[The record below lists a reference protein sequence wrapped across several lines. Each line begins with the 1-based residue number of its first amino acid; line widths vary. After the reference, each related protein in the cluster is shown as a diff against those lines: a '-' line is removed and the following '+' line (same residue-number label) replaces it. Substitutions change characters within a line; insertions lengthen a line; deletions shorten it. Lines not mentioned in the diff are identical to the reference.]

1 MTPDKVWV
9 SDTRNNLILKNTAGG
24 TLHHIMDL
32 YNGDGVHTV
41 NSMSE
46 LIYIDREHGIKKLS
60 KDRKTLTTL
69 INNTL
74 SEWKPLCVYWSPF
87 TKDLLVGMVGKFVAT
102 ADTGIVIRYNQA
114 GEITQRMQKNNNE
127 QKLYSKL
134 QFITDSNTGDVLVS
148 DYCNVIGSIVV
159 TERGGRHRVSYTGH
173 KSVIHPLGICTD
185 TLSNILVCERA
196 TVHLLDKD
204 GQFLLLHLIRPSGI
218 FSPKSLSYDVNTNR
232 LWVVSKNKIVVY
244 RYIDRLDALTGMSDR
259 FLL

>member
-1 MTPDKVWV
+1 MMQHTHHACQHRMTDSLNTKNVMESLAGIQITEGTLREGNKCLLKLMYTAEVHQHLTLTGGFVFPYDFHHLSPVTPDKVWV

-87 TKDLLVGMVGKFVAT
+87 TEDLLVGMVGKFVAT

-114 GEITQRMQKNNNE
+114 GEITQRMQKKTTMNKN
-127 QKLYSKL
+127 
-134 QFITDSNTGDVLVS
+134 
-148 DYCNVIGSIVV
+148 
-159 TERGGRHRVSYTGH
+159 
-173 KSVIHPLGICTD
+173 CT
-185 TLSNILVCERA
+185 
-196 TVHLLDKD
+196 
-204 GQFLLLHLIRPSGI
+204 
-218 FSPKSLSYDVNTNR
+218 VNLN
-232 LWVVSKNKIVVY
+232 L
-244 RYIDRLDALTGMSDR
+244 
-259 FLL
+259 